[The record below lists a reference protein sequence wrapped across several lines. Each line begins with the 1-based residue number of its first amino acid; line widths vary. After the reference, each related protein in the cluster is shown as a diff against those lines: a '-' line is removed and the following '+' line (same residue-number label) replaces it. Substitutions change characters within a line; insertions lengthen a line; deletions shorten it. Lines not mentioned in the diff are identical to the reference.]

1 MQMATLLILLTGL
14 WASFEDKTLHD
25 FHLSRSEINYDSPSA
40 TLQVT
45 VHIFVDDLE
54 KVLTKTGSKTCVW
67 VRKMRQQM
75 QIRP

>member
-54 KVLTKTGSKTCVW
+54 KF
-67 VRKMRQQM
+67 
-75 QIRP
+75 